1 MNLKVVLAG
10 LAGGVAMFLL
20 GWLFYGFLLMDLMKS
35 LSNPIAGCERETMLM
50 APLITG
56 NFVWGFF
63 LAILFYRWIGTSTWK
78 GGAVAG
84 AFVGFMVA
92 MAYDLMI
99 FAGMASWT
107 LNAVL
112 LDIGVSTVMTA
123 LVGAVVGFVLGTG
136 KK

>member
-1 MNLKVVLAG
+1 
-10 LAGGVAMFLL
+10 
-20 GWLFYGFLLMDLMKS
+20 
-35 LSNPIAGCERETMLM
+35 
-50 APLITG
+50 
-56 NFVWGFF
+56 
-63 LAILFYRWIGTSTWK
+63 
-78 GGAVAG
+78 
-84 AFVGFMVA
+84 MVA